1 MMQHSVNQSL
11 NQSYQGPVGSMM
23 SQNAVNN
30 YIPQG
35 NYGQQVPAGNPQQ
48 N

>member
-23 SQNAVNN
+23 SQNPNN
-30 YIPQG
+30 YMPQG
-35 NYGQQVPAGNPQQ
+35 NYGQQVPVNNPQQ